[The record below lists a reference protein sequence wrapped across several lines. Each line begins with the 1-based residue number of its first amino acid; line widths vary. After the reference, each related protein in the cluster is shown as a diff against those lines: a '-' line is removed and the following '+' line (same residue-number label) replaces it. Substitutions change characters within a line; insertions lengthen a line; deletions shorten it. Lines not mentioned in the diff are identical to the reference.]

1 MLLVSL
7 NIVPYLR
14 VSPVVF
20 RVPPVLFSGACKQ
33 LVGGVVLLV
42 HEAVLES
49 PLAWRLRGRRRC
61 GAAHGRG
68 VNRGSSARSG
78 DSFNSHQYILV
89 SCTAGGTFHFQ
100 IY

>member
-20 RVPPVLFSGACKQ
+20 RVPPVLLSGAGEQ
-33 LVGGVVLLV
+33 LVGGVLLLV

-49 PLAWRLRGRRRC
+49 RLARRLRRRRRC
-61 GAAHGRG
+61 DATHGRG
-68 VNRGSSARSG
+68 VNRRSSARSG
-78 DSFNSHQYILV
+78 D
-89 SCTAGGTFHFQ
+89 
-100 IY
+100 